1 MNIEYIDPTVYL
13 HDIWRL
19 AAKVR
24 QSGWKPDWLIGLWRG
39 GAPVA
44 VAMHEFFTVSG
55 WRGLKHNSVK
65 CFSYTGI
72 GESESEVRF
81 ECADEVL
88 FSIRP
93 GEKVLV
99 ADDVFDTGR
108 SAAAAKKKISALGAE
123 VRIASVYL
131 KAGQNLTDI
140 EPDYYAA
147 EKSGDWLCFPHETDG
162 LSPEQIAAKDPFL
175 AELLK

>member
-1 MNIEYIDPTVYL
+1 MNISYIGATEYL

-24 QSGWKPDWLIGLWRG
+24 KGGWRPDWLIGLWRG

-44 VAMHEFFTVSG
+44 VAMHEFFCVTG
-55 WRGLKHNSVK
+55 WKEIRHNSVK

-72 GESESEVRF
+72 GESESAVRF

-88 FSIRP
+88 GAVRS
-93 GEKVLV
+93 GENVLV
-99 ADDVFDTGR
+99 ADDVFDSGR
-108 SAAAAKKKISALGAE
+108 SALAAREKILERGANF
-123 VRIASVYL
+123 RCASVYW
-131 KAGQNLTDI
+131 KPGKNMTSI
-140 EPDYYAA
+140 VPDYFVS
-147 EKSGDWLCFPHETDG
+147 ELPDDWICFPHEIEG
-162 LSPEQIAAKDPFL
+162 LPPEQIAKKDPFL

>member
-1 MNIEYIDPTVYL
+1 MKMEYLGPVEYM

-19 AAKVR
+19 AAEVR
-24 QSGWKPDWLIGLWRG
+24 RSGWKPDWLIGLWRG

-55 WRGLKHNSVK
+55 WAGIRHNSVK

-81 ECADEVL
+81 ECSDEVL
-88 FSIRP
+88 ASIKP
-93 GEKVLV
+93 GERVLV

-108 SAAAAKKKISALGAE
+108 SAAAAKAKISALGAE
-123 VRIASVYL
+123 VRTASVYW
-131 KAGQNLTDI
+131 KKSQNMTDAV
-140 EPDYYAA
+140 PDYFVA
-147 EKSGDWLCFPHETDG
+147 EKSGDWLCFPHEIDG

-175 AELLK
+175 AEILK